1 MPAESDQPRPTS
13 QQQEETLMKE
23 ELSTK
28 TLGRKTSQEEK
39 TDKEEQ
45 ETAV

>member
-13 QQQEETLMKE
+13 QQQEEILMKE

-28 TLGRKTSQEEK
+28 ILGRKVSREEK
-39 TDKEEQ
+39 IVKEEQ
-45 ETAV
+45 ETVV